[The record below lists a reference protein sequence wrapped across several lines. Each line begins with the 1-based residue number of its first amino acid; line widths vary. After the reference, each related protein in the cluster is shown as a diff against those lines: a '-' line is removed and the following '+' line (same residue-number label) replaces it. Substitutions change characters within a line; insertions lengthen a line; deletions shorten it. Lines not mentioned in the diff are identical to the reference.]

1 MNRIGM
7 QIKTALIS
15 AIYRKSLKLSNKTRR
30 ETTSGEIINLMAVD
44 VQRLALYMPYFNLIW
59 SDPLLIAV
67 ALYFLWLELGPS
79 VLAGFAVMILMI
91 PLNATTT
98 RFQGR
103 FQERQMK
110 KKDERVKV
118 INEILSGCRVIK
130 LYGWE
135 LPFIGKVA
143 SIRNSEVAELQKMAL
158 LNAFS
163 YITWTFAP
171 FLVSLATFAAYVLS
185 SPDHV
190 LDAKKAFVSLSLF
203 EMLRL
208 PLNTLPEM
216 ITQLV
221 MAMVSIKR
229 LNRFLNAS
237 ELEQYVTRSED
248 RENAITIKNGS
259 FAWDAEEAT
268 TLSGIDLKVPKG
280 SLVAIVGQVGSGK
293 DSFIF
298 FETLVLEN
306 NFYFII
312 FRQKLTPFR
321 HARRHGEGGRK
332 CQRGPRQQR
341 RLRGAAGVDQE
352 CHPAG

>member
-118 INEILSGCRVIK
+118 INEILSGIRVIK
-130 LYGWE
+130 VYGWE

-248 RENAITIKNGS
+248 RENAITIKGGS

-293 DSFIF
+293 DRYF
-298 FETLVLEN
+298 F
-306 NFYFII
+306 
-312 FRQKLTPFR
+312 
-321 HARRHGEGGRK
+321 
-332 CQRGPRQQR
+332 
-341 RLRGAAGVDQE
+341 
-352 CHPAG
+352 